1 MTTPE
6 KRLILVTGA
15 NGFIG
20 SHLLRRIRAEAG
32 LAVRGL
38 VRSSSSLARLA
49 GENFDL
55 AVSSLPGEPGE
66 ALRGV
71 DTVVHAAA
79 LTSDWGPPE
88 AFFRSNLEGTICL
101 LEAAAAAGVRRF
113 VHISSVAVYGFGGC
127 RDLDEDAP
135 PNPFPNG
142 YCLSKAAAE
151 KEVRTRSGRLETV
164 ILRPANV
171 YGPHDHTTTL
181 PLLRALEKGMPF
193 FPGGGKTLTSPC
205 YVGNLAEAVLRALEA
220 GGRRGEAYN
229 VTDGRDM
236 PWAEFLALAAAAMGR
251 RGPRFSLPC
260 LPLYL
265 LGGMLEGIYRL
276 AGSTTPPLIT
286 RYRIAQVRRDYG
298 FSIARAR
305 RDLGYRPPFTPE
317 EGMAES
323 VRWFKHRA

>member
-1 MTTPE
+1 MTTPG

-38 VRSSSSLARLA
+38 VRESSSLERLA
-49 GENFDL
+49 GEDFDL
-55 AVSSLPGEPGE
+55 AVSSLPGDPGK

-88 AFFRSNLEGTICL
+88 AFFRSNLAGTICL
-101 LEAAAAAGVRRF
+101 LEAAAKASVRRF
-113 VHISSVAVYGFGGC
+113 IHISSVAVYGFGGC

-135 PNPFPNG
+135 QNPFPNG

-151 KEVRTRSGRLETV
+151 KEVKARSGRLETV
-164 ILRPANV
+164 ILPPANV
-171 YGPHDHTTTL
+171 YGPHDRTTTL
-181 PLLRALEKGMPF
+181 PLLRTLEKGMPF

-205 YVGNLAEAVLRALEA
+205 YVGNLVEAAMLALDS
-220 GGRRGEAYN
+220 GGNQGEAYN
-229 VTDGRDM
+229 ITDGRDM
-236 PWAEFLALAAAAMGR
+236 PWAEFLALAAAALGR
-251 RGPRFSLPC
+251 RGPRFLLPSR
-260 LPLYL
+260 PLYL
-265 LGGMLEGIYRL
+265 LGGALEGLYRL
-276 AGSTTPPLIT
+276 AGSAKPPLIT

-305 RDLGYRPPFTPE
+305 NVLGYCPLFTPE
-317 EGMAES
+317 DGLAES